1 MDTQVYE
8 KSLKSLEKKIM
19 SDEKFS
25 LEERHRITQR
35 VRHNIFKLESLV
47 LQGKWDASVRRAIAN
62 DWESIKRFDLEG
74 KYLDNLYLDNL
85 NRLDKQYELIKAG
98 KFEKT
103 KFIS

>member
-1 MDTQVYE
+1 
-8 KSLKSLEKKIM
+8 M

-85 NRLDKQYELIKAG
+85 YLDNLNRLDKQYELIKAG